1 MARVPTYTCPPSPRF
16 SPGYVRCP
24 PCPSGAPWARTT
36 LHAGVHSSLRVTPG
50 GAGRRAETWSGP
62 TPRPDDCRGETETT
76 DPSGEG
82 TGETCGVWGG
92 GRSWPERSG
101 PPPPTVRTVG
111 SCDLEGLATRHPNTS
126 SSLGTGVF
134 EQVLGTRAVWG
145 KGSIWFPK
153 TSFGG
158 LMWTQETL
166 SVSSVMSACGVA
178 QRLFWPKEQAFFRGF
193 SLLASSCHFHH
204 FHSARHSRHR

>member
-1 MARVPTYTCPPSPRF
+1 MYRHTHAHRVHVS
-16 SPGYVRCP
+16 VRGM
-24 PCPSGAPWARTT
+24 SGAPHVHPGLLGRGRPFTPGSTARSGSRQEELGEGPKLGRDQHQGRTT
-36 LHAGVHSSLRVTPG
+36 VE
-50 GAGRRAETWSGP
+50 GRRRRLTHQA
-62 TPRPDDCRGETETT
+62 RG
-76 DPSGEG
+76 
-82 TGETCGVWGG
+82 
-92 GRSWPERSG
+92 PERRVEFG
-101 PPPPTVRTVG
+101 EVADLGQKGLAPPPPTVRTVG